1 MKHVKFHLNRFLRR
15 VRIHGGEFDTSARAM
30 YRVSAKGS
38 LMSYEKAFNTQAEL
52 RIVRRSTIERKQMS
66 TKTTFKR
73 IALVTVAALGF
84 GVMSVVPSTAATSA
98 DTLTLSAAT
107 ASMKDSETST
117 AQTATLAF
125 YGATTT
131 DSMSVTAYVT
141 SSPAGSTA
149 VPQLTLAETSNA
161 FVDTVAMTAAQGVVG
176 DDLGQ
181 VAYVAP
187 SADTKYVTAKFKVN
201 LVAVAGAFDAGVKV
215 GTYVLTLAPAVTN
228 GGGLKNSANVTLT
241 VTVTADPTTDTVAT
255 SATSIITTS
264 ADTQVA
270 TDATVTASKT
280 ASTGATSTI
289 SAASNQ
295 VAYIKVTAKNAAGVT
310 TTGESYTAVV
320 KSGPGL
326 LGSGALTTTYAST
339 AGGGTADARGRAI
352 TVRGDNEVAVFGD
365 GSSGVTTI
373 EIQSALGVVLATE
386 TLTFFGTATTATATV
401 VKAVIGIAALGT
413 DAVLVK
419 LADSA
424 GTNIMTSTVTFY
436 VTSSDTT
443 KIAGAYTSQA
453 SVAYDTTEGG
463 YLVDLTPVAAGTASI
478 TIGTKSS
485 ATATTGVNAAAVS
498 IRVGGGTT
506 ALDDV
511 KVSFD
516 KTSYLPGELAVITVA
531 PVDSAGLALADGDT
545 YTVFATG
552 GIVAP
557 VALPVSS
564 ATITGT
570 QVGTGTGISAGVS
583 TFKIYMPSYQGTF
596 VFKYT
601 TGTMATTA
609 KSAVARTV
617 SVDVVAA
624 DGGAAAAAAEEATAA
639 ANDATDAALSAA
651 EAAEAATA
659 MAQEAVDAVAELSAS
674 VTKLISALRAQ
685 ITTLTNLVVKIQ
697 KKVKA

>member
-1 MKHVKFHLNRFLRR
+1 M
-15 VRIHGGEFDTSARAM
+15 
-30 YRVSAKGS
+30 
-38 LMSYEKAFNTQAEL
+38 
-52 RIVRRSTIERKQMS
+52 
-66 TKTTFKR
+66 
-73 IALVTVAALGF
+73 GF

-98 DTLTLSAAT
+98 DTLTLSSAT

-117 AQTATLAF
+117 ATTATLAF
-125 YGATTT
+125 YGGATT
-131 DSMSVTAYVT
+131 DSMTVSAFVT
-141 SSPAGSTA
+141 SGPAGSIA

-161 FVDTVAMTAAQGVVG
+161 FVKASAPIGTAGVKG
-176 DDLGQ
+176 EKYGQ
-181 VAYVAP
+181 VAFVGP
-187 SADTKYVTAKFKVN
+187 SAATVYVTAKFNINMVSPSSDEAA
-201 LVAVAGAFDAGVKV
+201 AVKA
-215 GTYVLTLAPAVTN
+215 GTYVITLVPAVT
-228 GGGLKNSANVTLT
+228 GGGGVKNAANATLT
-241 VTVTADPTTDTVAT
+241 ITVTADPLTDTVAT
-255 SATSIITTS
+255 SATSIITTA
-264 ADTQVA
+264 ADTTVA
-270 TDATVTASKT
+270 SDATVTAVKT
-280 ASTGATSTI
+280 AKTAATSAI

-295 VAYIKVTAKNAAGVT
+295 VAYIKVTLKNASAVT
-310 TTGESYTAVV
+310 TTGESYTAIV

-326 LGSGALTTTYAST
+326 LGSGAITNTYATKST
-339 AGGGTADARGRAI
+339 LSGTADARGRAI
-352 TVRGDNEVAVFGD
+352 AVAAGDAVAVYGD
-365 GSSGVTTI
+365 GSSGVSTI

-386 TLTFFGTATTATATV
+386 TLTFFGDATTATATV
-401 VKAVIGIAALGT
+401 AKAVIGTVAGGA

-419 LADSA
+419 LADAA
-424 GTNIMTSTVTFY
+424 GTNIMTTPVTFY

-443 KIAGAYTSQA
+443 KISGTYTSQ
-453 SVAYDTTEGG
+453 SVAYDTTEKG

-498 IRVGGGTT
+498 VRVGGGAT

-511 KVSFD
+511 KVAFD
-516 KTSYLPGELAVITVA
+516 KTSYLPGELATITVT
-531 PVDSAGLALADGDT
+531 PVDSAGLVLADGDT

-557 VALPVSS
+557 VALGANS

-570 QVGTGTGISAGVS
+570 TTAGGGLGTSSGSVTY
-583 TFKIYMPSYQGTF
+583 KIYMPAYQGTF

>member
-1 MKHVKFHLNRFLRR
+1 
-15 VRIHGGEFDTSARAM
+15 
-30 YRVSAKGS
+30 
-38 LMSYEKAFNTQAEL
+38 
-52 RIVRRSTIERKQMS
+52 
-66 TKTTFKR
+66 
-73 IALVTVAALGF
+73 
-84 GVMSVVPSTAATSA
+84 MSVVPSNAATSA

-117 AQTATLAF
+117 ATTATLAF
-125 YGATTT
+125 YGAAVT
-131 DSMSVTAYVT
+131 DSMTVTAYVT

-161 FVDTVAMTAAQGVVG
+161 WVDTLAMTAAQGLVG
-176 DDLGQ
+176 DDLAQ
-181 VAYVAP
+181 VAYVSP
-187 SADTKYVTAKFKVN
+187 SAATSYATAKFKVN
-201 LVAVAGAFDAGVKV
+201 LVAGAGLQTAGVKV

-228 GGGLKNSANVTLT
+228 GGGIKNSANVTLT

-270 TDATVTASKT
+270 VDATVTASKT
-280 ASTGATSTI
+280 ASTGATATI

-295 VAYIKVTAKNAAGVT
+295 VAYIKVTLKNAAGVT

-326 LGSGALTTTYAST
+326 LGSAALTTTYAQT

-365 GSSGVTTI
+365 GSSGVSTI

-401 VKAVIGIAALGT
+401 VKAVIGVVAQGSG
-413 DAVLVK
+413 AVLVK

-443 KIAGAYTSQA
+443 KISGAYTSQA
-453 SVAYDTTEGG
+453 SVAYDTDEGG
-463 YLVDLTPVAAGTASI
+463 YLVDLTAVAAGTASI

-511 KVSFD
+511 KVTFD
-516 KTSYLPGELAVITVA
+516 KTSYLPGELATITVA

-557 VALPVSS
+557 VALGANS

-570 QVGTGTGISAGVS
+570 GTDGSGKGLASGVV
-583 TFKIYMPSYQGTF
+583 TYKVYMPAYQGTF

-609 KSAVARTV
+609 KSAVAKTV
-617 SVDVVAA
+617 SVDVIAA

-659 MAQEAVDAVAELSAS
+659 MAQEAVDAVAELSAQ
-674 VTKLISALRAQ
+674 VTTLISALRAQ
-685 ITTLTNLVVKIQ
+685 ITSLTNLVIKIQ